1 MQLPRFLMYRIV
13 RNGFRKANILQINF
27 TTEDGICNP
36 ETSFVL
42 TILRNKDMVILK
54 LVLF

>member
-1 MQLPRFLMYRIV
+1 MQLPKFLIHRIV
-13 RNGFRKANILQINF
+13 RNGFRKANILQISF
-27 TTEDGICNP
+27 TAEDGVCNP